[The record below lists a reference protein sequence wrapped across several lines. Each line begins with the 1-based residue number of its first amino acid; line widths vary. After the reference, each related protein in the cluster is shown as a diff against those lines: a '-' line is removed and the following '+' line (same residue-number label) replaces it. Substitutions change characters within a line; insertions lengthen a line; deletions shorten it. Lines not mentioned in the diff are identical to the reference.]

1 MSQLTCEYAHICN
14 NLDGTKIR
22 ILLLFN
28 LFVKLGVSSTE
39 LLKAFRNC
47 IVRHKFNQKFIG
59 LGNIFDGIW

>member
-1 MSQLTCEYAHICN
+1 M
-14 NLDGTKIR
+14 R

-28 LFVKLGVSSTE
+28 LFVSLGFSSTK

-47 IVRHKFNQKFIG
+47 IVRHKFNQKCIG